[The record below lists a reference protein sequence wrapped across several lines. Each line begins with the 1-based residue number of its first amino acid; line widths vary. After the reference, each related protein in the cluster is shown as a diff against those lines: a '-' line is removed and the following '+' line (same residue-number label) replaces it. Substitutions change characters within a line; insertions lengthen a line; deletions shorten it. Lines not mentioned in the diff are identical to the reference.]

1 MMEELNRKKEPGIN
15 LLKNI
20 NLPQPKS
27 ISLNNG
33 IPVHL
38 IDTGTQELIKIECL
52 FKAGKWYED
61 KPLLA
66 RFTNKM
72 LKRGSMNYDAKQ
84 IAEKMD
90 FYGAH
95 LESSPEMDIASVSV
109 YSLNKHLP
117 NILPVFS
124 DVVLN
129 PVFPDNELITYAQ
142 NQKQKFIVNS
152 EKVKYLARIKFTE
165 LIFGKSNPYG
175 RSFTN
180 DDFTN
185 INTRDLHQFHEKYY
199 TSENFQIIVAGKL
212 PENIIELLNNH
223 FGNIERTEN
232 RIPFENNFAID
243 NVNGQF
249 RHIKKDKTVQTALRI
264 GKPIISRTHPDFQKL
279 KILNTVLGGYFGSRL
294 MTNIREDKGY
304 TYGIGSAIVP
314 LHHSGY
320 FFIATEVGTNVTEK
334 AIKEIHKEI
343 EIIHNDLIPAK
354 ELDLVRNYLM
364 GSFLRNVDGP
374 FAIAE
379 SFRNILEYGLTMD
392 YYSDF
397 IETIHQTS
405 AQELRDLAREY
416 LNISSLYELK
426 VGQ

>member
-1 MMEELNRKKEPGIN
+1 
-15 LLKNI
+15 
-20 NLPQPKS
+20 
-27 ISLNNG
+27 
-33 IPVHL
+33 
-38 IDTGTQELIKIECL
+38 
-52 FKAGKWYED
+52 
-61 KPLLA
+61 
-66 RFTNKM
+66 
-72 LKRGSMNYDAKQ
+72 
-84 IAEKMD
+84 MD

-95 LESSPEMDIASVSV
+95 LQSSPEMDVASVSL
-109 YSLNKHLP
+109 YSLNKHLQ

-129 PVFPDNELITYAQ
+129 PVFPEKELKIYGQ

-165 LIFGKSNPYG
+165 LIFGKSYPYG
-175 RSFTN
+175 RSFSN

-185 INTRDLHQFHEKYY
+185 INTNDLHQFHKKYY
-199 TSENFQIIVAGKL
+199 TAENCQIIVAGKL
-212 PENIIELLNNH
+212 PENIVELLNMH
-223 FGNIERTEN
+223 FCNFERS
-232 RIPFENNFAID
+232 ENNIPITNNFTIQ
-243 NVNGQF
+243 NLNGQF
-249 RHIKKDKTVQTALRI
+249 SHIKKDKTVQTALRI
-264 GKPIISRTHPDFQKL
+264 GKPIVSRTHPDFQKL
-279 KILNTVLGGYFGSRL
+279 KILNTVFGGYFGSRL

-320 FFIATEVGTNVTEK
+320 FFIATEVGTKVTRK
-334 AIKEIHKEI
+334 TIKEIHREI
-343 EIIHNDLIPAK
+343 DILQNELIPK
-354 ELDLVRNYLM
+354 DELDLVRNYLM

-397 IETIHQTS
+397 IETIHTTS

-416 LNISSLYELK
+416 LDISSLYELK